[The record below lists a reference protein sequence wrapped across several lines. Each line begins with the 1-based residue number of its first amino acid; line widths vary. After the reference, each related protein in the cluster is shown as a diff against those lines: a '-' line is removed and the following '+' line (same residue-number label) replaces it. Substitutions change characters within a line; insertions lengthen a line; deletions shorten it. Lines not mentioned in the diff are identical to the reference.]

1 MRYIGMVAIR
11 SYIYLCRML
20 VYFLFAVGFVLLIKG
35 ADWLIDGASGLA
47 RQFRIPE
54 IVIGLTVVAFGTS
67 APELAVNIIASV
79 NGNNG
84 LAIGNIVGSNI
95 ANILLILG
103 IAAMIR
109 NLTVQSNTVWREI
122 PFSLFAALILG
133 FLVNDHLSGN
143 GTKDIIT
150 RADGMVLIALF
161 FLFLFYTIRLGKNNL
176 TEEIP
181 ETDGARPLWKSVV
194 LMLVG
199 LTGLVVG
206 GKWIVDGAVSLAYL
220 FGYSESFVGL
230 TVVAI
235 GTSLPEL
242 ATSVVAVRKGNTD
255 LAIGNV
261 IGSNIFNTFWVLG
274 LSAII
279 SPMDFNP
286 DDNFSI
292 YMNIGCSAMLFAL
305 LFFGKRHTIQKWQGA
320 FLLLGYLAYI
330 SFLTMSGK

>member
-1 MRYIGMVAIR
+1 
-11 SYIYLCRML
+11 ML

-35 ADWLIDGASGLA
+35 ADWLIDGAADIA
-47 RQFRIPE
+47 RKFRIPE

-79 NGNNG
+79 KGNNG

-103 IAAMIR
+103 VAAMIR
-109 NLTVQSNTVWREI
+109 NLTVQTNTVWREI

-133 FLVNDHLSGN
+133 FLVNDQISG
-143 GTKDIIT
+143 GSEIDIIS
-150 RADGMVLIALF
+150 RADGLVLIALF

-176 TEEIP
+176 TDEIP
-181 ETDGARPLWKSVV
+181 EADDDRPLWKSAV

-206 GKWIVDGAVSLAYL
+206 GQWIVDGAVSLAYL

-230 TVVAI
+230 TVVAV

-261 IGSNIFNTFWVLG
+261 IGSNIFNIFWVLG
-274 LSAII
+274 LSAVI

-286 DDNFSI
+286 EDNFSI
-292 YMNIGCSAMLFAL
+292 LTNIGCSALLFAL
-305 LFFGKRHTIQKWQGA
+305 LFIGKRHTIQKWQGG
-320 FLLLGYLAYI
+320 LLLLAYMAYI
-330 SFLTMSGK
+330 SWLTMSGK

>member
-1 MRYIGMVAIR
+1 
-11 SYIYLCRML
+11 ML

-35 ADWLIDGASGLA
+35 ADWLIDGAADIA
-47 RQFRIPE
+47 RKFRIPE

-79 NGNNG
+79 KGNNG

-103 IAAMIR
+103 VAAMIR
-109 NLTVQSNTVWREI
+109 NLTVQTNTVWREI

-133 FLVNDHLSGN
+133 FLVNDQISG
-143 GTKDIIT
+143 GSEIDIIS
-150 RADGMVLIALF
+150 RADGLVLISLF

-176 TEEIP
+176 TDEIP
-181 ETDGARPLWKSVV
+181 EADDDRPLWKSAV

-206 GKWIVDGAVSLAYL
+206 GQWIVDGAVSLAYL

-230 TVVAI
+230 TVVAV

-261 IGSNIFNTFWVLG
+261 IGSNIFNIFWVLG
-274 LSAII
+274 LSAVI
-279 SPMDFNP
+279 SPMDFNA

-292 YMNIGCSAMLFAL
+292 LMNIACSALLFAL
-305 LFFGKRHTIQKWQGA
+305 LFIGKRHTIQKWQGG
-320 FLLLGYLAYI
+320 LLLLAYMAYI
-330 SFLTMSGK
+330 SWLTIGGK